1 MIDKA
6 LFDEYSNA
14 LGTNADL
21 AAAAAVELVR
31 RTEGVPE
38 SERAEA
44 LLVGYTAVVSSYG
57 AIAAQIALEFYEEA
71 RAAYAPKDPYDAQ
84 AYPADDSNLL
94 PYDVEDATRMSGGDV
109 GKLALRLSG
118 TASQRTMEHADQTLM
133 SNARRDPARPKW
145 ALVPRPWACD
155 WCRMLGSRGFDYV
168 SKETASAS
176 RHDNCKCTPVVD
188 FDVDNPS
195 LDGYDHEGLYE
206 YYRDKL
212 KDRWGGRRGG
222 SGEGRPKRP
231 PAGWDTKEKIF
242 ENLESASSVD
252 ELMAMDSKAV
262 SAIASIAPTEGLR
275 RNMMDSARKIAK
287 RRLALLKAQEGA

>member
-1 MIDKA
+1 MIDKV
-6 LFDEYSNA
+6 LFDGYSKA

-21 AAAAAVELVR
+21 AAAAVEELVR
-31 RTEGVPE
+31 RMEGVPE
-38 SERAEA
+38 SERADA
-44 LLVGYTAVVSSYG
+44 LLAGYTAVVSSHG
-57 AIAAQIALEFYEEA
+57 AMAAQIALEFYESA
-71 RAAYAPKDPYDAQ
+71 RAAYAPNDPYEAK

-94 PYDVEDATRMSGGDV
+94 PYDVEDATRRSGGDM

-118 TASQRTMEHADQTLM
+118 TASQRTMEHADQTLV

-188 FDVDNPS
+188 FDVDNPR
-195 LDGYDHEGLYE
+195 LDGYDHDELYE
-206 YYRDKL
+206 YYKDKL

-222 SGEGRPKRP
+222 SGGKTRLKRP
-231 PAGWDTKEKIF
+231 PDGWETEERILG
-242 ENLESASSVD
+242 NLESASSVD

-262 SAIASIAPTEGLR
+262 PAIAAIAETEWLK
-275 RNMMDSARKIAK
+275 RNMMNRARKIAK
-287 RRLALLKAQEGA
+287 RRLAELESR